1 METPWDHRYAQRT
14 QRMGSS
20 AIRELLKLTEKP
32 NIISFAGG
40 LPAPEVFP
48 IKEFSEACERVL
60 RDYGSQ
66 ALQYSTTEGYLP
78 LREMIARHTARYN
91 FNVNPE
97 NVLIT
102 SGSQQALDLL
112 GKILIN
118 PGDRI
123 LVESP
128 TYLGALQ
135 AWNAYGA
142 EYVSVPIDDDG
153 MITDELEESLRTG
166 PKFIYVLPNF
176 QNPTGV
182 TLSLERRRQ
191 LIHLADRYGVPIVED
206 DPYGQLRY
214 EGEHLPSI
222 VSLDDEYRNNGDTFY
237 RGNVIY
243 LSTFSKI
250 LAPGLR
256 LGWVIAPAEVIR
268 RLVQAKQG
276 TDLHTATFNQIVAH
290 EISKA
295 GFIDTHIL
303 TIRNIYG
310 ERRDVML
317 AGMDRFFP
325 AEMNWTHPQ
334 GGLFL
339 WGVMPNYLNS
349 ADVLKD
355 AVKREVAF
363 VPGEPFYPCGG
374 GHNTMRINF
383 SNATPEMILEGI
395 SRLGD
400 VLRDRIGR
408 KIVA

>member
-1 METPWDHRYAQRT
+1 METPWDNRYAQRT

-78 LREMIARHTARYN
+78 LREMIARHTARYK
-91 FNVNPE
+91 FNTNPE

-112 GKILIN
+112 GKVFIN

-142 EYVSVPIDDDG
+142 EYVAVPIDDDG
-153 MITDELEESLRTG
+153 MITDELEEALRTG

-214 EGEHLPSI
+214 EGQHLPSI
-222 VSLDDEYRNNGDTFY
+222 VSLDDEYRNNGDTYY

-303 TIRNIYG
+303 TIRKIYG

-339 WGVMPNYLNS
+339 WGVMPDYLNS

-383 SNATPEMILEGI
+383 SNASPEMILEGI